1 MMIKT
6 YPLECLDSLIL
17 ETFDSNNNIKMKSI
31 LESDLN
37 LIAENILKESYN
49 VKFELK
55 KEIFCLHKKG
65 QIQLLVR
72 KYHSTII
79 FLLDNVIENQNTERF
94 RGANLSKIIDKIV
107 MVLDELLSFVQNWFS
122 GYLSLDE
129 RVPATYLIVARKE
142 LILKLE
148 TIKRKKISG
157 DSDTNVMK
165 IVLEILYRTSEL
177 YHGNKITY
185 RHIIYQKE
193 LLRHLEEHNYSEKT
207 SSIFSSLDHLLIN
220 LNFNYSGYINCLI
233 ERFTFNLNS
242 TTILENRNSM
252 LLFYFKELNQ
262 MQSSDHVMFDPLQQN
277 IKDVLANWLEYE
289 IAYSQK
295 NVKPNEISK
304 IDFVTEQLNPAEV
317 DTNKLECIL
326 STDQMGLILRATD
339 ESRIVKAK
347 SMTQVFKTIIPY
359 LSTPFKKDLSYQSVR
374 SKAYH
379 AEERDK
385 QIAIQTLEKIIK
397 KIKTY

>member
-17 ETFDSNNNIKMKSI
+17 ETFDSADDLKIKSVAV
-31 LESDLN
+31 SDLK
-37 LIAENILKESYN
+37 LAAENILKESYN
-49 VKFELK
+49 VKSQLK
-55 KEIFCLHKKG
+55 KEIFFLRKRG

-72 KYHSTII
+72 KYHSTLI
-79 FLLDNVIENQNTERF
+79 FLLDNVIENQKKERF
-94 RGANLSKIIDKIV
+94 TAAALSQIIDGIVKI
-107 MVLDELLSFVQNWFS
+107 LDELLSFVENWFS

-129 RVPATYLIVARKE
+129 RVPVTYLALSRKE
-142 LILKLE
+142 LFFKLE
-148 TIKRKKISG
+148 SIKGKNIA
-157 DSDTNVMK
+157 DDTDK
-165 IVLEILYRTSEL
+165 RIIKLVLEILYKAAELSE
-177 YHGNKITY
+177 GSKVTY
-185 RHIIYQKE
+185 RNIVYQKE
-193 LLRHLEEHNYSEKT
+193 LLRHLEEHNYCKKNASV
-207 SSIFSSLDHLLIN
+207 FSSLDQVLIS
-220 LNFNYSGYINCLI
+220 LNFNDSGYINSLI
-233 ERFTFNLNS
+233 ERFNTHLNS
-242 TTILENRNSM
+242 TGVLEHRNDM
-252 LLFYFKELNQ
+252 LLFYFKELSQ
-262 MQSSDHVMFDPLQQN
+262 MQSSDHIMFEPLQQN
-277 IKDVLANWLEYE
+277 IKDVLSNWFKHE

-295 NVKPNEISK
+295 G
-304 IDFVTEQLNPAEV
+304 TENSDNSLKSILKTPLQLTQTDP
-317 DTNKLECIL
+317 KLECIL

>member
-1 MMIKT
+1 MIKT

-17 ETFDSNNNIKMKSI
+17 ETFDSSNDLNMKSI

-49 VKFELK
+49 VKFQLK

-94 RGANLSKIIDKIV
+94 RGANLSKIIDRIV
-107 MVLDELLSFVQNWFS
+107 MVLDELLSFVENWFS

-148 TIKRKKISG
+148 AIKRKKITG
-157 DSDTNVMK
+157 DSDSGVMK
-165 IVLEILYRTSEL
+165 IVLEILYKTAEL
-177 YHGNKITY
+177 YHGNKITH
-185 RHIIYQKE
+185 RHILYQKE
-193 LLRHLEEHNYSEKT
+193 LLRHLEEYNYIEKT
-207 SSIFSSLDHLLIN
+207 SSIFSSLDQVLIN
-220 LNFNYSGYINCLI
+220 LNFNYSGYINSLI

-242 TTILENRNSM
+242 ITILVNRHNM

-262 MQSSDHVMFDPLQQN
+262 IQSSDHVMFEPLQRN
-277 IKDVLANWLEYE
+277 IKDILANWLEHE

-295 NVKPNEISK
+295 NEKPNGISK
-304 IDFVTEQLNPAEV
+304 KDFVTEQFDFSQV
-317 DTNKLECIL
+317 DPNKLECIL